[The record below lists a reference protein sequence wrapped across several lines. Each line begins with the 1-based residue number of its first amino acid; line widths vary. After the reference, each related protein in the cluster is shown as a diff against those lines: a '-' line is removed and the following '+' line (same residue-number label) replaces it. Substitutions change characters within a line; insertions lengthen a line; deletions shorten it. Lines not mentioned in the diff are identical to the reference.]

1 MVVLLNMLKEMFGYI
16 TEYGVQHYVIK
27 FVSDLREVGGLFS
40 PGPPVSSTDKT
51 DRHDITEILL
61 KVVLKKQNRKKPP
74 LFNSSKF
81 GTLIL
86 IKKSFL

>member
-1 MVVLLNMLKEMFGYI
+1 
-16 TEYGVQHYVIK
+16 VIK

-61 KVVLKKQNRKKPP
+61 KVVLNKTNKHLFIKLSSDLYFGNMYLGTSLRLQKN
-74 LFNSSKF
+74 LFN
-81 GTLIL
+81 
-86 IKKSFL
+86 